1 MNIKHSIDEKT
12 GLRSVEIADLS
23 FTPWVEPQPEV
34 PLVYTC
40 RAVVAENEH
49 SWDDAGREGVRLD
62 VTIIDLCRSDGREV
76 VGASAENAM
85 IDAAHKKGVYL
96 LRGINPTREFEA
108 DLYDVAA
115 YLCNLY
121 NALDDSIERLGTKVT
136 RESFADS
143 VVRLAAAFGENDAH
157 SAAVLL
163 NDECAR
169 IAGEQSWRGFG
180 YENWNM
186 RAGGWSY
193 SLIKDALVDAGMGD
207 VNDGLY
213 DDE

>member
-1 MNIKHSIDEKT
+1 MYVI
-12 GLRSVEIADLS
+12 LPLPPR
-23 FTPWVEPQPEV
+23 VEPPPEV

-62 VTIIDLCRSDGREV
+62 VTIIDLRRSDGREIV
-76 VGASAENAM
+76 EAGVESAM

-108 DLYDVAA
+108 DLYDVTA
-115 YLCNLY
+115 YLCNRY
-121 NALDDSIERLGTKVT
+121 NALDDGMERLDTEVT

-143 VVRLAAAFGENDAH
+143 VARLAAAFGENDAH
-157 SAAVLL
+157 NAAALL

-193 SLIKDALVDAGMGD
+193 SMIKDALIDAGMGD